1 MEKKAAKVIEGENLD
16 LIIGSIP
23 AEADEKDDVKEK
35 VKANIMK
42 ILAKEYDIEE
52 EDFLSA
58 EIEVV
63 PAGEARDYG
72 FDRSMIMGYGHD
84 DRVCAYPSFEAI
96 AAMEKPEITS
106 VCLLVDK
113 EEIGSVGASGM
124 QSRFFEN
131 TVAR

>member
-1 MEKKAAKVIEGENLD
+1 
-16 LIIGSIP
+16 
-23 AEADEKDDVKEK
+23 
-35 VKANIMK
+35 MK

-113 EEIGSVGASGM
+113 ERSEVSVRAVCSPVS
-124 QSRFFEN
+124 SRI
-131 TVAR
+131 RSQR

>member
-1 MEKKAAKVIEGENLD
+1 
-16 LIIGSIP
+16 
-23 AEADEKDDVKEK
+23 
-35 VKANIMK
+35 MK

-96 AAMEKPEITS
+96 AAMEKPGDHK
-106 VCLLVDK
+106 CMP
-113 EEIGSVGASGM
+113 SGR
-124 QSRFFEN
+124 QGRDRKCRCERYAVPFLREYGRRGDECGRNVF
-131 TVAR
+131 

>member
-1 MEKKAAKVIEGENLD
+1 MGNPSTALHGVIAKKDGTLVQVNVGDKPGDPVFGVSDLLIHLSGEQLEKKGAKVIEGENLD

-23 AEADEKDDVKEK
+23 MLTEEDDKEAAKEK

-42 ILAKEYDIEE
+42 ILTREYGIEE

-72 FDRSMIMGYGHD
+72 FDRSMIMG
-84 DRVCAYPSFEAI
+84 
-96 AAMEKPEITS
+96 
-106 VCLLVDK
+106 
-113 EEIGSVGASGM
+113 
-124 QSRFFEN
+124 
-131 TVAR
+131 

>member
-1 MEKKAAKVIEGENLD
+1 MNL
-16 LIIGSIP
+16 LC
-23 AEADEKDDVKEK
+23 
-35 VKANIMK
+35 
-42 ILAKEYDIEE
+42 KEYGIEE

-84 DRVCAYPSFEAI
+84 DRVCAYPSFEAMLECQKI
-96 AAMEKPEITS
+96 RRYTS

-113 EEIGSVGASGM
+113 EEIGSCGSQRNAVQIFRKYRCRSNGS
-124 QSRFFEN
+124 
-131 TVAR
+131 

>member
-1 MEKKAAKVIEGENLD
+1 MSVGDKPGDPVFGVSDLLIHLSGEQMEKKAAKVIEGENLD

-63 PAGEARDYG
+63 PAGEARG
-72 FDRSMIMGYGHD
+72 LR
-84 DRVCAYPSFEAI
+84 
-96 AAMEKPEITS
+96 
-106 VCLLVDK
+106 L
-113 EEIGSVGASGM
+113 
-124 QSRFFEN
+124 
-131 TVAR
+131 